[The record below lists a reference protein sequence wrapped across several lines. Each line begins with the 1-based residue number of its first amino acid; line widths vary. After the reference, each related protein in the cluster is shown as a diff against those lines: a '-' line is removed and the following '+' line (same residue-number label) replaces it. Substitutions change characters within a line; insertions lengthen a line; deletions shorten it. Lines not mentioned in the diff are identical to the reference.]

1 MRTTV
6 PADWS
11 DSFRRRILQDSM
23 QEATA
28 TYWIHRA
35 RQLERGLP
43 QPGDHRGTATPAQE
57 AARVAALRSAIDACY
72 NHARLWN
79 GDL

>member
-1 MRTTV
+1 MRTTGA
-6 PADWS
+6 ADWS
-11 DSFRRRILQDSM
+11 NNFRRRILQDSM

-28 TYWIHRA
+28 SYWIHRA
-35 RQLERGLP
+35 HQLERGLP
-43 QPGDHRGTATPAQE
+43 QPGDYPGTATPAQE

-72 NHARLWN
+72 NHSRLWR